1 MVTNFLMPPRH
12 NLPHCPARCSKP
24 DYFPDV
30 MIGWPCFAAGGF
42 FRHLLIGNA
51 FKRGEPPL
59 LIVKIF
65 LLFFSAADLH
75 LKQHCSEFP
84 LRWRKKTAITDSST
98 ISATNP
104 LSLGQ
109 IAEKNGRRNHA
120 DTTEKPDQPA
130 GAG

>member
-42 FRHLLIGNA
+42 FHPLLISNVL
-51 FKRGEPPL
+51 KRGESPL

-65 LLFFSAADLH
+65 LLDFSAAVPH
-75 LKQHCSEFP
+75 LKQHCSEFA
-84 LRWRKKTAITDSST
+84 LRWRKKTAITDSSP

-109 IAEKNGRRNHA
+109 IAEKKWK
-120 DTTEKPDQPA
+120 EKPCRHY
-130 GAG
+130 GKT

>member
-1 MVTNFLMPPRH
+1 MLCCWR
-12 NLPHCPARCSKP
+12 
-24 DYFPDV
+24 
-30 MIGWPCFAAGGF
+30 F
-42 FRHLLIGNA
+42 FHPLLISNVL
-51 FKRGEPPL
+51 KRGESPL

-65 LLFFSAADLH
+65 LLDFSAANPH

-84 LRWRKKTAITDSST
+84 LRWRKKTAITDSSP